1 MVYFEAEDDLADQL
15 NHKITDEEIMAAEK
29 ILGVHY
35 SRSERPLMA
44 PMLAKQIALALAR
57 RHHTIDADASPAT
70 VFSPRLQGF
79 VVRNRPSLHIPS
91 LEWPPPEGDEEIAF
105 APIAAQI
112 GWIRNH
118 QLTARRLT
126 EIYLNRSSRYGDSL
140 RCYARLNDHALER
153 ADALDR
159 RATDGTFAGPLH
171 GIPYACK
178 DIIDTEGLITD
189 WGAEPYR
196 GRIPTRNA
204 VVVQRLHDAGAI
216 LLGKSSVG
224 ALAHGDLWYGGQTRN
239 PWNPEEGSSG
249 SSAGSAAATA
259 AGLCSFSLGTETY
272 GSIILPSTR
281 CGAVGFRPTFSR
293 VSRTGT
299 MALCPSLDKIG
310 LITRTAH
317 DAALILT
324 VINGG
329 DDADVS
335 SCDVPFSGNCGAD
348 PRTLRVGYVAAD
360 FMADGARPDDK
371 SVLDQCKALGVC
383 LIERERAPLPY
394 ESLVSILMAEAAAHF
409 EDLTLSNQDDLL
421 ASQSATDWPNQFRAA
436 RFLSAVDHV
445 QLDRLRRQAMVAMDN
460 LFRDID
466 VLIGPSLAGPML
478 CATNFTGHPCL
489 SLPAYFI
496 DASERSTHPI
506 APAHAEPD
514 SAVRRVPHSISLWS
528 GLFDEAPM
536 FALASALANQLGLDL
551 RPPGF

>member
-1 MVYFEAEDDLADQL
+1 MYFEAEDDLADQL
-15 NHKITDEEIMAAEK
+15 NHMITDEEIMAAEK

-126 EIYLNRSSRYGDSL
+126 EIYLNRSSRYGELL

-293 VSRTGT
+293 V
-299 MALCPSLDKIG
+299 
-310 LITRTAH
+310 
-317 DAALILT
+317 
-324 VINGG
+324 
-329 DDADVS
+329 
-335 SCDVPFSGNCGAD
+335 
-348 PRTLRVGYVAAD
+348 
-360 FMADGARPDDK
+360 
-371 SVLDQCKALGVC
+371 
-383 LIERERAPLPY
+383 
-394 ESLVSILMAEAAAHF
+394 
-409 EDLTLSNQDDLL
+409 DL
-421 ASQSATDWPNQFRAA
+421 A
-436 RFLSAVDHV
+436 
-445 QLDRLRRQAMVAMDN
+445 
-460 LFRDID
+460 
-466 VLIGPSLAGPML
+466 
-478 CATNFTGHPCL
+478 
-489 SLPAYFI
+489 
-496 DASERSTHPI
+496 
-506 APAHAEPD
+506 
-514 SAVRRVPHSISLWS
+514 
-528 GLFDEAPM
+528 
-536 FALASALANQLGLDL
+536 
-551 RPPGF
+551 